1 MARKKDWKTDRAFL
15 PGDRVMD
22 DLGQRRRDVVKRM
35 SEETVLVK
43 FDGSDQEEEIG
54 IGSLRR
60 LMQ

>member
-1 MARKKDWKTDRAFL
+1 MARKKNWRTDKTFL
-15 PGDRVMD
+15 PGDRVID
-22 DLGQRRRDVVKRM
+22 DLGQRRGDVVKRM

-43 FDGSDQEEEIG
+43 FDGNDQEEEIS